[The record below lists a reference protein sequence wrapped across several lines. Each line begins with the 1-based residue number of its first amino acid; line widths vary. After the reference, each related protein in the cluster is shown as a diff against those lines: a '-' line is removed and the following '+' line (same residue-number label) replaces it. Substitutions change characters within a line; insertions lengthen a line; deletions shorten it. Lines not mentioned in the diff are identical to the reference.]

1 MAIKTARWDTAE
13 TLKTK
18 EEIAAYLDAALEDG
32 DPELLKLALGNVA
45 RAKGMTDIAKTAG
58 LGRQS
63 LYKALS
69 PEGNPEFATVANVL
83 KALGLRLSVAG
94 QPVSRGKL
102 DTRPIKTVRKGRAI
116 ARGEADSV
124 LLAAAASRRTAL
136 KRTKRA

>member
-13 TLKTK
+13 TLRTK
-18 EEIAAYLDAALEDG
+18 EEIVTYLDAALEDG
-32 DPELLKLALGNVA
+32 DPELMKLALGNVA

-69 PEGNPEFATVANVL
+69 PEGNPEFATVASVL

-94 QPVSRGKL
+94 RPLSRGKL
-102 DTRPIKTVRKGRAI
+102 GKRPIKAAHEGRAI
-116 ARGEADSV
+116 ARGEADV
-124 LLAAAASRRTAL
+124 LRAAASRRTAP
-136 KRTKRA
+136 KRSKRA